1 MEGTPDLFARCAPTI
16 AIEGIPPMY
25 VRGIRG
31 ATTVEINEKEAII
44 TATEEL
50 LEEVCRQNEFEP
62 QDIASV
68 FFTVTTELNAT
79 FPAEAARKRGW
90 TTVPMLCATEIPVP
104 GSLPRCIRILIHV
117 NTTKRQ
123 DEIRHVYLRRAVA
136 LRPDW
141 SGIQA

>member
-1 MEGTPDLFARCAPTI
+1 MV
-16 AIEGIPPMY
+16 

-31 ATTVEINEKEAII
+31 ATTVECNEKEEII
-44 TATEEL
+44 AATEEL
-50 LEEVCRQNEFEP
+50 LEEMIQQNELDPES
-62 QDIASV
+62 ISSA

-90 TTVPMLCATEIPVP
+90 TMVPMLCATEIPVP
-104 GSLPRCIRILIHV
+104 GSLARCIRVLVHV

-123 DEIRHVYLRRAVA
+123 EEVRHVYLRRAVA

-141 SGIQA
+141 SGIKA

>member
-1 MEGTPDLFARCAPTI
+1 MTV
-16 AIEGIPPMY
+16 

-31 ATTVEINEKEAII
+31 ATTAEVDDKETII

-50 LEEVCRQNEFEP
+50 LEQICQENDFLPE
-62 QDIASV
+62 DIASV
-68 FFTVTTELNAT
+68 IFTVTQDLRAT

-90 TTVPMLCATEIPVP
+90 TSVPMLCATEIPVP
-104 GSLPRCIRILIHV
+104 GSLPRCIRVLIHV

-123 DEIRHVYLRRAVA
+123 DEIAHVYLRGAVV

-141 SGIQA
+141 SGKRD